1 MIFFKK
7 NENQA
12 RMNFLFIFV
21 FLSQTD
27 TQFLEQVTQ
36 KVFKKKNAQNYS
48 TNVLEKHLWRNR
60 LSV

>member
-1 MIFFKK
+1 MIFLKK

-36 KVFKKKNAQNYS
+36 KVFKKKMPRIIPQMF
-48 TNVLEKHLWRNR
+48 
-60 LSV
+60 